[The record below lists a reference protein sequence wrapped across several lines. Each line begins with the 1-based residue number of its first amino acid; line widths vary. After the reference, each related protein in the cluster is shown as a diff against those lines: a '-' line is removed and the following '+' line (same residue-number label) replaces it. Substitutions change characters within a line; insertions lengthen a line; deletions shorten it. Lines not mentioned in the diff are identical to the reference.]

1 VLRNEVTQASK
12 LAEEQQRA
20 VRAHVEQAAAA
31 RQRSVA
37 ADEEAVR
44 QQEAAVAQLRAAVEA
59 ARAALVAER
68 HHTAATSSESDQGG
82 DDGTSALSRRDQDL
96 AVAER
101 RRLEAELEDVVRRG
115 STVDAALRVAKDKSA
130 TAVADAAAAKDAYD
144 RVAAELPE
152 LRERVAKAEGKAACM
167 AQAVEEARTL
177 RAERATQAEVAA
189 RRLTH
194 VMGAARDAE
203 AVKEKALRACLRAE
217 AALNVAQ
224 AALPMLQRSV
234 IDAQASVAAHQRAQ
248 EASAREAKELR
259 GQLDDII
266 TDAAKAQGALAAGTE
281 ALAAAAAEEA
291 ALRRGVEAAQ
301 GEVDTVRRAWEDAK
315 RGLDRA
321 RSKLTQTQ
329 REAAEQ
335 RRVAETRQEEVVTLQ
350 KDIEAAKGQCMRTVA
365 LIGQVLAQR
374 SDYAAA
380 ASQSRAMAAHLGEE
394 CREAASDVRALE
406 QEQLEKQ
413 QQLQAA
419 KTDVEAAQRE
429 LQHVVGLIR
438 ETRAQEHRAKEAL
451 DSALA
456 HSRALGATAGAL
468 ERACAAETAAFA
480 AAAAARTS
488 TAAALV
494 GATAKVAAL
503 QEQLQATSKTLRLF
517 ASQAAQEEGHVAKL
531 KRQVH
536 SAQRSCLV
544 AAQRA
549 GAVPLLE
556 SAVASL
562 KAQLFTERR
571 AADAEA
577 ADKAAAPALRMLTGA
592 PAPSPEAMAQRTGA
606 LRAALADKQRELAE
620 RTSEAAA
627 AVAATEAA
635 RAAVASHEDGAR
647 VMTQLND
654 ARARAFRLQRSVQ
667 ALTAEIRVYMQAL
680 GMGTASAAARPG
692 VGPSSGVAM
701 ASHKGGDGGSVQ
713 ASSPDDGED
722 DEDEAALDADDAAL
736 DAFLALVPGVA
747 EADALEAAADAD
759 EQV

>member
-1 VLRNEVTQASK
+1 MRSSSASRSLSLPPVQA
-12 LAEEQQRA
+12 
-20 VRAHVEQAAAA
+20 VA
-31 RQRSVA
+31 RQRSLA
-37 ADEEAVR
+37 ADKEAVR
-44 QQEAAVAQLRAAVEA
+44 QQEAAVAQLRTAVEA
-59 ARAALVAER
+59 AQAALLAER
-68 HHTAATSSESDQGG
+68 HHTAATSESSKRGG
-82 DDGTSALSRRDQDL
+82 DGMFTLSRRDQDL

-101 RRLEAELEDVVRRG
+101 RRLEGELEDVRKRG
-115 STVDAALRVAKDKSA
+115 GTVDAALRVAKDKSA
-130 TAVADAAAAKDAYD
+130 QAVADAAAAKDAYE

-152 LRERVAKAEGKAACM
+152 LRERVTKAEGKAEQV

-177 RAERATQAEVAA
+177 RAERATQAEAAA

-194 VMGAARDAE
+194 AMGAARDAE
-203 AVKEKALRACLRAE
+203 AAKEQVLRACLRAE
-217 AALNVAQ
+217 AAFNVAQ
-224 AALPMLQRSV
+224 AALPPLQRSV
-234 IDAQASVAAHQRAQ
+234 VDAQASVAAHQRAQ
-248 EASAREAKELR
+248 EASGREAKELR
-259 GQLDDII
+259 GHLDEII
-266 TDAAKAQGALAAGTE
+266 ADAAKAQGALTAGTE

-301 GEVDTVRRAWEDAK
+301 VEVDTVTRAWEDAK

-329 REAAEQ
+329 REVAEQ
-335 RRVAETRQEEVVTLQ
+335 RRVAEARQEEVDTLQ
-350 KDIEAAKGQCMRTVA
+350 KDIEAVQGQCVRTVA

-394 CREAASDVRALE
+394 CRDAAADVKALE
-406 QEQLEKQ
+406 QEYEEKQ

-419 KTDVEAAQRE
+419 KTELEAAQRE
-429 LQHVVGLIR
+429 LQHTVGLIR
-438 ETRAQEHRAKEAL
+438 ESRVQELRAKEAL
-451 DSALA
+451 ESALA

-468 ERACAAETAAFA
+468 ERACSAETAAFA

-503 QEQLQATSKTLRLF
+503 QEQLQTTSKTLRLF
-517 ASQAAQEEGHVAKL
+517 ASQAAQEESHVAKL

-536 SAQRSCLV
+536 AAQRSCLV

-562 KAQLFTERR
+562 KAQVFTERR

-577 ADKAAAPALRMLTGA
+577 AEKAAAPALRVLTGA

-606 LRAALADKQRELAE
+606 LRAALAEKQRELEE

-680 GMGTASAAARPG
+680 GMGPAPAATRPG
-692 VGPSSGVAM
+692 AGPASGA
-701 ASHKGGDGGSVQ
+701 ASEEGRASNQGGDGGAVQ
-713 ASSPDDGED
+713 APSPDDGED

-736 DAFLALVPGVA
+736 DAFLASLPGVA
-747 EADALEAAADAD
+747 EAEALEAAADAD